1 MLDPQEIISAM
12 VEQGA
17 LEIDAMDSETGEI
30 VYKVTDR
37 LKEIAPAFYRE
48 ISDQAYRDIL
58 SLWDKGL
65 LEMNILL
72 DSPEVSPTEAGLDRS
87 NWKNLSAGE
96 YGIMNTVMRRFEGGL

>member
-30 VYKVTDR
+30 VYKVTDK

-48 ISDQAYRDIL
+48 ISEQAYRDIL
-58 SLWDKGL
+58 SLWNKGL
-65 LEMNILL
+65 LSMNMLE

-96 YGIMNTVMRRFEGGL
+96 YGVMNTVMRGFEGSF